1 MAAHRNPVKRQQ
13 KRFPTRPFFFNGSL
27 ELLLL
32 PAKACVYFITG
43 TAGSIPFSIASEDAA
58 SMVLFFSFPPQST
71 RNNLP
76 LHHKGSFS
84 DKASFLSWST
94 FLPPST
100 SLCFAYPMYHSA
112 DYFSFADMG
121 KLTGFPLISVDFIVF
136 SQSHLS
142 RRSWSG

>member
-1 MAAHRNPVKRQQ
+1 MATHRKSREKAAKKIPGTPV
-13 KRFPTRPFFFNGSL
+13 FFNGSL

-84 DKASFLSWST
+84 DRAGFLPWST

-100 SLCFAYPMYHSA
+100 YLCFAYPMYHSA
-112 DYFSFADMG
+112 DYFSLADMG
-121 KLTGFPLISVDFIVF
+121 KHTVFPPISVDFIVF
-136 SQSHLS
+136 LQSHPS
-142 RRSWSG
+142 RRS